1 MTTKTYTGHIIN
13 GRITGI
19 GQQLSND
26 IKDIES
32 QEILLTIE
40 PVRRTKTLQQLRA
53 FHGTVLDQ
61 VQQCHMEMD
70 GEYMSKDKIKFQ
82 LKERHLDKK
91 LLYWSDGTP
100 VMNKVE
106 HPEKPG
112 VYFQYHVKTVPSLA
126 DLTKEQ
132 MMRFIEA
139 IISEYWHNYQFSI
152 VLNEKVIAKAD

>member
-61 VQQCHMEMD
+61 VQQCHMEHD
-70 GEYMSKDKIKFQ
+70 GEYMSKDKIKYS
-82 LKERHLDKK
+82 LKERFLDKRP
-91 LLYWSDGTP
+91 LYWSDGTP

>member
-61 VQQCHMEMD
+61 LQQCHMEMD

-112 VYFQYHVKTVPSLA
+112 VYFQYHVKTVPSLR
-126 DLTKEQ
+126 DLSKEE
-132 MMRFIEA
+132 MSKFIEA
-139 IISEYWHNYQFSI
+139 IIYEYWHNYNYQI
-152 VLNEKVIAKAD
+152 KIEN

>member
-61 VQQCHMEMD
+61 VQQCHSVFSSFDKYYEIAEAFVKAYPLNTKWGID
-70 GEYMSKDKIKFQ
+70 DLEYEETIESFTLNYI
-82 LKERHLDKK
+82 
-91 LLYWSDGTP
+91 
-100 VMNKVE
+100 NK
-106 HPEKPG
+106 
-112 VYFQYHVKTVPSLA
+112 
-126 DLTKEQ
+126 
-132 MMRFIEA
+132 
-139 IISEYWHNYQFSI
+139 NSI
-152 VLNEKVIAKAD
+152 RI

>member
-152 VLNEKVIAKAD
+152 VINEKVIAKAD

>member
-1 MTTKTYTGHIIN
+1 MKGKEYNGIIIN
-13 GRITGI
+13 GKITGI
-19 GQQLSND
+19 GKELTDD
-26 IKDIES
+26 IKAIKEMPI
-32 QEILLTIE
+32 ILKIE

-61 VQQCHMEMD
+61 VQQCHMEHD